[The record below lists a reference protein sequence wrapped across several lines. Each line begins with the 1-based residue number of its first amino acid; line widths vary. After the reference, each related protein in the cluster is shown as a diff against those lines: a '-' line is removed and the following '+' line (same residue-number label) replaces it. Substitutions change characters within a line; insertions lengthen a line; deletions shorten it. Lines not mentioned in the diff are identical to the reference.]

1 MSPPLPGLRAEDEV
15 VDLCRD
21 LIRIDTS
28 NPGKPERP
36 AAEYV
41 AEKLAEVGLKP
52 QIFESEPGRASVVA
66 RMEGADSTRGAL
78 LIHGHLDVV
87 AADPAH
93 WSVDPFAGE
102 IKDGCLWGRGAIDMK
117 DMDAMSLAVVRQW
130 MREGRTPPRDIVLA
144 YVADEEAGG
153 RQGAHWLVEHH
164 PELFEGCT
172 ESISE
177 VGGFSIE
184 IRDDLRLYPVQTAQR
199 GMAWMKLVA
208 KGRAGH
214 GSLVNN
220 ANAVTELAE
229 AVARIGRY
237 EWPVRLTKTVQAFLD
252 ELGDAVGLEL
262 DPHDLS
268 PLADKLGAITAL
280 VAATVRN
287 TANPTMLAAG
297 YKVNVVPQEATA
309 HIDGRYLPG
318 HEAEFYATIDEL
330 LGPNVSRETVNA
342 DIALE
347 TEWDGALVEAM
358 KSAISAEDPQGKAI
372 PYCLFGGTD
381 DKSFSL
387 LGIRGFGF
395 SPLRLTPDLDFAGMF
410 HGVDERV
417 PTEGLEVRHPRARPL
432 PVEQLTT
439 APRPSTASAP
449 LAAPGGAVES
459 TAFRRDKGAT
469 GRAPSRDA
477 RPAR

>member
-1 MSPPLPGLRAEDEV
+1 MSQPQAGSTAEDEV

-28 NPGKPERP
+28 NPVKPERP

-41 AEKLAEVGLKP
+41 AEKLTDVGLTP
-52 QIFESEPGRASVVA
+52 QLFESEPGRASVIA
-66 RMEGADSTRGAL
+66 RMEGSDSSRGAL

-93 WSVDPFAGE
+93 WQIDPFAGE
-102 IKDGCLWGRGAIDMK
+102 IKDGCLWGRGAVDMK
-117 DMDAMSLAVVRQW
+117 DMDAMSLAVIRQW
-130 MREGRTPPRDIVLA
+130 MREGRKPPRDIVIA
-144 YVADEEAGG
+144 YLADEEAGG
-153 RQGAHWLVEHH
+153 RMGAHWLVDNH

-177 VGGFSIE
+177 VGGFSLE
-184 IRDDLRLYPVQTAQR
+184 IRPDLRLYPVQTAQR

-208 KGRAGH
+208 RGRAGH
-214 GSLVNN
+214 GSLVNS

-237 EWPVRLTKTVQAFLD
+237 AWPVRMTAATQAFLD
-252 ELGDAVGLEL
+252 ELGEAIGIEL
-262 DPHDLS
+262 DPHDLGS
-268 PLADKLGAITAL
+268 VADKLGTITAL

-287 TANPTMLAAG
+287 TANPTMLEAG

-309 HIDGRYLPG
+309 GIDGRFLPG
-318 HEAEFYATIDEL
+318 FEDEFYKTIDDL
-330 LGPNVSRETVNA
+330 LGPNVTRETITHE
-342 DIALE
+342 IALE
-347 TEWDGALVEAM
+347 TDWDGALVDVM
-358 KSAISAEDPQGKAI
+358 KSSIRSQDPQGKAV

-381 DKSFSL
+381 DKSFSE

-417 PTEGLEVRHPRARPL
+417 PVEGLKFGTRVLDHF
-432 PVEQLTT
+432 LTNC
-439 APRPSTASAP
+439 
-449 LAAPGGAVES
+449 
-459 TAFRRDKGAT
+459 
-469 GRAPSRDA
+469 
-477 RPAR
+477 

>member
-1 MSPPLPGLRAEDEV
+1 MSQPEASPRAEDEV

-28 NPGKPERP
+28 NPGKAERP

-41 AEKLAEVGLKP
+41 AEKLAEVGLVP

-66 RMEGADSTRGAL
+66 RMEGTDSSRGAL

-102 IKDGCLWGRGAIDMK
+102 IKDGCLWGRGAVDMK

-130 MREGRTPPRDIVLA
+130 MREGRKPPRDVVIA
-144 YVADEEAGG
+144 YLADEEAGG
-153 RQGAHWLVEHH
+153 SKGARWLVDNK
-164 PELFEGCT
+164 PELLEGCT

-177 VGGFSIE
+177 VGGFSLQ

-214 GSLVNN
+214 GSLVNH
-220 ANAVTELAE
+220 ANAVTELAD

-237 EWPVRLTKTVQAFLD
+237 EWPVRLTKTVEVFLS
-252 ELGDAVGLEL
+252 EIGEAIGVEI
-262 DPHDLS
+262 DPHDLRS
-268 PLADKLGAITAL
+268 VAAKLGTMTAL
-280 VAATVRN
+280 IDATLRN
-287 TANPTMLAAG
+287 TANPTMLEAG
-297 YKVNVVPQEATA
+297 YKVNVIPQEANA
-309 HIDGRYLPG
+309 HIDGRFLPG
-318 HEAEFYATIDEL
+318 YEEEFFATVDEL
-330 LGPNVSRETVNA
+330 LGPNVSRETVHG

-358 KSAISAEDPQGKAI
+358 KASITKEDPQGKPI

-417 PTEGLEVRHPRARPL
+417 PLEGLKFGTRVL
-432 PVEQLTT
+432 DTFL
-439 APRPSTASAP
+439 
-449 LAAPGGAVES
+449 LNC
-459 TAFRRDKGAT
+459 
-469 GRAPSRDA
+469 
-477 RPAR
+477 